1 MQEVQVSYRFPFHD
15 TTFEFDLPS
24 TWHVHVAAIRDSQPL
39 DREGMEQ
46 ALARPIGSLP
56 LREMARGRSRAV
68 IIVED
73 VTRPAPTH
81 RLTPLVVSE
90 LEAAGIE
97 RRNMQVV
104 NAAAAHRPQLGFEFR
119 RKLGLEVYETIE
131 VLNPSPYEDLV
142 YLGQSSRGTPVYVNR
157 EVVEADI
164 RVGVGGIVP
173 HPSAGFGGGGK
184 LILPG
189 VCGMETIAHHHG
201 AFEGEPGKVEN
212 NPFRDDLEEVG
223 RIARLDFIVN
233 AVITSKGETAGL
245 FAGDMVQAHRAG
257 VQFARRVYAVQDTP
271 LADIGIINAYPLDID
286 LFQSPKALSAVGGG
300 RTVREGGAI
309 LLTAA
314 CPEGVGFHAWAGR
327 GGRGWSGPRAML
339 SGQLSNRKL
348 LLYSPNL
355 SRAQVRSTVA
365 EEVLFFSEFEE
376 AIEVLGREYSNPRV
390 NLFPQGALAQV
401 SALTGPTY
409 PI

>member
-1 MQEVQVSYRFPFHD
+1 MRYRFPFHD
-15 TTFEFDLPS
+15 ATFEFDLPS
-24 TWHVHVAAIRDSQPL
+24 TWHVHVAAIRDGPPL
-39 DREGMEQ
+39 DREGMER
-46 ALARPIGSLP
+46 ALARPIGSP
-56 LREMARGRSRAV
+56 RLRDIARGRGRAV

-81 RLTPLVVSE
+81 LLTPLAVAE
-90 LEAAGIE
+90 LEAAGIQ
-97 RRNMQVV
+97 RRNMQVL

-131 VLNPSPYEDLV
+131 ALNPSPYEDLAH
-142 YLGQSSRGTPVYVNR
+142 LGHSSRGTPVYVNR

-173 HPSAGFGGGGK
+173 HPSAGFGGGAK

-201 AFEGEPGKVEN
+201 AFQGAPGKVED
-212 NPFRDDLEEVG
+212 NPFREDLEEVG
-223 RIARLDFIVN
+223 RIAGLDFIVN
-233 AVITSKGETAGL
+233 AVITSEGEIAGL
-245 FAGDMVQAHRAG
+245 FAGDMIQAHRAG
-257 VQFARRVYAVQDTP
+257 VQFARRVYAVQHAP
-271 LADIGIINAYPLDID
+271 PADIAIINAYPLDID

-327 GGRGWSGPRAML
+327 GGRGWSGPRRML
-339 SGQLSNRKL
+339 PEQLSDRKF

-355 SRAQVRSTVA
+355 SRAQVKSTVT
-365 EEVLFFSEFEE
+365 EEALFFSEFEE
-376 AIEVLGREYSNPRV
+376 AIEALAREYPNPRV
-390 NLFPQGALAQV
+390 NLFPQGALAV
-401 SALTGPTY
+401 IGRDNGEDK
-409 PI
+409 